1 MHVTE
6 EDDNKDAILMT
17 ENEKSKLH
25 HSERDKTYFFYYA
38 LLSHQQ
44 NMLMDSVRTTAYHTA
59 ITQNVADFAGKV
71 VLDVGAGTGI
81 LSFFAA
87 QAGARK
93 VYAVEASNMAE
104 HAETLIKANGLQ
116 SVIKVVKGKIEE
128 IQLPEKVDVII
139 SEPMGVLLVH
149 ERMME
154 TFIIARDRF
163 LKPAG
168 ATVKPNQMFPSTGS
182 IYIAPFS
189 DVGLLADAIGKID
202 FWENKQFY
210 GVDLS
215 SLYEAAAV
223 GQVSQ
228 AVIGAVDPKSLLA
241 APSLQEFD
249 FTKVTV
255 EGMREF
261 TIPLSFTATATGL
274 MHGIAGWFDVIF
286 MGSELTKQLTTS
298 PSNDTTHW
306 YQMRF
311 ILNRPFA
318 VNRGQRVT
326 GTLHFEANDQR
337 SHNLHLKLKLEGTE
351 VETEAR
357 YSLHD
362 QTYWNLSGAST
373 ASPESQGI
381 YTRFLNS

>member
-1 MHVTE
+1 
-6 EDDNKDAILMT
+6 
-17 ENEKSKLH
+17 
-25 HSERDKTYFFYYA
+25 
-38 LLSHQQ
+38 
-44 NMLMDSVRTTAYHTA
+44 
-59 ITQNVADFAGKV
+59 
-71 VLDVGAGTGI
+71 
-81 LSFFAA
+81 
-87 QAGARK
+87 
-93 VYAVEASNMAE
+93 
-104 HAETLIKANGLQ
+104 
-116 SVIKVVKGKIEE
+116 
-128 IQLPEKVDVII
+128 
-139 SEPMGVLLVH
+139 
-149 ERMME
+149 
-154 TFIIARDRF
+154 
-163 LKPAG
+163 
-168 ATVKPNQMFPSTGS
+168 
-182 IYIAPFS
+182 
-189 DVGLLADAIGKID
+189 
-202 FWENKQFY
+202 
-210 GVDLS
+210 
-215 SLYEAAAV
+215 
-223 GQVSQ
+223 
-228 AVIGAVDPKSLLA
+228 
-241 APSLQEFD
+241 
-249 FTKVTV
+249 
-255 EGMREF
+255 MREF